1 MLLVHKYGGSSVA
14 GPERIAAVA
23 ERVAGVRGRG
33 DQVVVV
39 VSAMGEATD
48 ELLEQAHKTVSSPTT
63 RELDALLATGE
74 LVSSALVAMALSRR
88 GVPSVSVNAYQAGIG
103 ADARFGNARITGI
116 DGDKL
121 LAMLARDLVPVVAG
135 FQGVTEG
142 GDIATLG
149 RGGTDTTAVALA
161 AVLGADE
168 CRIYTDVDGVYAA
181 DPRLAPGVRRLERV
195 TFEEMLEMSSL
206 GAKVLQVRS
215 VQLAGI
221 ERVPLRVL
229 SSFAPEGHPGTL
241 IDYGPENGGAE
252 NGGGENGGAGQGGAQ
267 DGRDAVEQPKVSA
280 IAHTR
285 DEAKMTLR
293 GVPDQPG
300 VAARILGPVS
310 EAEVNVD
317 VIVQTPGRDG
327 KTDFT
332 FTVPRQEMERAEEVL
347 RRIRDDIQAEAVEA
361 DPDIAKVSIVG
372 VGMRSHAGVAARAFR
387 ALSEAQINIQLIST
401 SEIKITIVVNDAS
414 TEPAVRTLVDAFGL
428 TQQD

>member
-14 GPERIAAVA
+14 NPERIAAVA
-23 ERVAGVRGRG
+23 DRVAGVRGRG

-48 ELLEQAHKTVSSPTT
+48 ELLEQAHETVSSPPT

-74 LVSSALVAMALSRR
+74 LASSALVAMALSRR
-88 GVPSVSVNAYQAGIG
+88 GVPSVSVNAYQAGIST
-103 ADARFGNARITGI
+103 DARFGNARITGV

-181 DPRLAPGVRRLERV
+181 DPRLAPKVRRLERV

-229 SSFAPEGHPGTL
+229 SSFEPEGHPGTL
-241 IDYGPENGGAE
+241 IDYGAE
-252 NGGGENGGAGQGGAQ
+252 NGGTGQDGQ

-332 FTVPRQEMERAEEVL
+332 FTVPRQEMERAEEIL

-372 VGMRSHAGVAARAFR
+372 VGMRSHAGVAAKAFR
-387 ALSEAQINIQLIST
+387 ALSEAQVNIQLIST

-414 TEPAVRTLVDAFGL
+414 TELAVRTLVEAFGL
-428 TQQD
+428 HQQD